1 MPLLVPVAAAC
12 VEAVKAEATI
22 LPPSVPAKA
31 AAPTVLRAAANA
43 ANAAVPAP
51 APAAAG
57 TAEARTAVDLVPPS
71 PVAAE
76 VEVEAMVHPPYVA
89 AKIAAPEILGA
100 AANAADATPGPD
112 RDDGRRRAAK
122 RKGGRVAGARTAA
135 AADQRGARSGSGRST
150 RRGIGTTVDAQSSSQ
165 NRPEHVPSSNYEGM
179 AAILL
184 FVSLHRA
191 KICQILLGLSSS
203 RP

>member
-57 TAEARTAVDLVPPS
+57 TAEARTAVDVVPPS

-76 VEVEAMVHPPYVA
+76 VEVEAAVHPPSVA
-89 AKIAAPEILGA
+89 AQAAALKILGA
-100 AANAADATPGPD
+100 ATNAAEAAVPAPGTAEAT
-112 RDDGRRRAAK
+112 
-122 RKGGRVAGARTAA
+122 TA
-135 AADQRGARSGSGRST
+135 S
-150 RRGIGTTVDAQSSSQ
+150 
-165 NRPEHVPSSNYEGM
+165 
-179 AAILL
+179 
-184 FVSLHRA
+184 
-191 KICQILLGLSSS
+191 
-203 RP
+203 